1 MSIVIRNMSAG
12 DYDQVW
18 DLWMSSP
25 NMGFNNVD
33 DSREGIARYLR
44 RNPATSFVAL
54 DGSRVVGV
62 ILAGHD
68 GRRGFIHHTCVAES
82 HRGLGIGTAL
92 VNRCLEALAA
102 EDIHKVAL
110 LVFRRNEAG
119 NAFWEKNGFTV
130 REDVAYRNRALSELI
145 RIDT

>member
-1 MSIVIRNMSAG
+1 MTIRTMTIE

-18 DLWMSSP
+18 ALWMSSK

-33 DSREGIARYLR
+33 DSREGIEKYLR
-44 RNPATSFVAL
+44 RNPDTSFVAL
-54 DGSRVVGV
+54 EGDEVIGV
-62 ILAGHD
+62 ILGGHD
-68 GRRGFIHHTCVAES
+68 GRRGFIHHACVAERC
-82 HRGLGIGTAL
+82 RGRGVGTAL
-92 VNRCLEALAA
+92 LNRCLEALEA
-102 EDIHKVAL
+102 EGIHKAAL
-110 LVFRRNEAG
+110 LVFRRNEIG

>member
-1 MSIVIRNMSAG
+1 MTIRTMTIE

-18 DLWMSSP
+18 ALWMSSK

-33 DSREGIARYLR
+33 DSREGIEKYLR

-54 DGSRVVGV
+54 EDGRVIGV
-62 ILAGHD
+62 ILGGHD
-68 GRRGFIHHTCVAES
+68 GRRGFIHHACVAEPC
-82 HRGLGIGTAL
+82 RGRGVGTAL
-92 VNRCLEALAA
+92 LNTCLKALEA
-102 EDIHKVAL
+102 EGIHKVAL
-110 LVFRRNEAG
+110 LVFRRNAAG
-119 NAFWEKNGFTV
+119 NAFWEKNDFTV

>member
-1 MSIVIRNMSAG
+1 MTIRTMTPD

-18 DLWMSSP
+18 ALWMSSK

-33 DSREGIARYLR
+33 DSREGIVKYLR
-44 RNPATSFVAL
+44 RNPSTSFVAVEG
-54 DGSRVVGV
+54 DAVVGV
-62 ILAGHD
+62 ILGGHD

-82 HRGLGIGTAL
+82 CRGRGIGTEL
-92 VNRCLEALAA
+92 LNRCLEALK
-102 EDIHKVAL
+102 EEGIHKVAL
-110 LVFRRNEAG
+110 LVFRRNEVG